1 MPKQFTIVYIP
12 ADEGT
17 ELQEWH
23 LDLPQDVDGQ
33 IACLTERL
41 RAHFKGKTGAASTD
55 EQKDAFRQQII
66 KQLPKDAPVNDQMMA
81 MMLQMESLVDSIPL
95 ILNTPAVKYVGVN
108 LYVDDKGTAKN
119 LPVNLRASAIAQA
132 CGKMLEVR
140 GDAFIARLFDN
151 GASGVSTECCRSHI
165 VLKSCILVHRR
176 CVCAP
181 GLHPVGNQRRCGM
194 DQDRAT
200 SVVRQLP
207 KRVVRGSIG
216 ATMRVPVVLIQR
228 CPPMFAMPGR
238 VLLQSSVSKVA
249 LAGA

>member
-12 ADEGT
+12 AEEGT

-55 EQKDAFRQQII
+55 EQNDAFRQQII

-95 ILNTPAVKYVGVN
+95 ILNTPAVKHVGVN

-151 GASGVSTECCRSHI
+151 GASGVSTECYDAFVRLDFTLSEINADAEWIKIAQRQSSGNSQSASSAAASGRQCASP
-165 VLKSCILVHRR
+165 SCSSKGVHRCSR
-176 CVCAP
+176 CQAEYYCSQECQKS
-181 GLHPVGNQRRCGM
+181 HW
-194 DQDRAT
+194 
-200 SVVRQLP
+200 
-207 KRVVRGSIG
+207 RVHKLTCV
-216 ATMRVPVVLIQR
+216 
-228 CPPMFAMPGR
+228 
-238 VLLQSSVSKVA
+238 KK
-249 LAGA
+249 